1 MILSAHSSKCKA
13 NLCSLS
19 NFKNK
24 HKEEWFYIRI
34 DLYLFLYRF
43 LKQVWLILFL
53 LTLIAPPQ
61 TPFHVALSSANID
74 IITYSII
81 EHVRK

>member
-1 MILSAHSSKCKA
+1 MQSKPMFAKA
-13 NLCSLS
+13 TS
-19 NFKNK
+19 KNK
-24 HKEEWFYIRI
+24 HKKEWFYIRI

-61 TPFHVALSSANID
+61 TPFYVALSSANID